1 MHKGEKNRML
11 IGYTHID
18 AEKISKYADEQPNWT
33 SDHWQDYFFPHRQ
46 EIPLSG
52 RFCVFDPLKVDRDME
67 ALHGLAAHLADTG
80 QKLEVYMRDDFAAV
94 IGYNGKRFVLPA
106 EFVTVEPLTDY
117 TDIPAERLA
126 AIGSGGMDLPAVPGN
141 TQLSLRA
148 KADDI
153 ESQIRLLNEEE
164 KAIKDCTSADMTD
177 LKAQLDALMERIT
190 KRQQDLMAEL
200 KKKQDELAVKER
212 ELKREIFILETQIY
226 GIRCY
231 LGEVVSF
238 HTVRGGAPAPAALPV
253 VIYQKIR
260 YLDEELGK
268 YISLYGYGDH
278 RNDKEQFL
286 EILKYR
292 EDIADIICPGP
303 KSISAVRI
311 SRTGTVK
318 GAAENVAN
326 ILHDYEI
333 YHDNQLAV
341 VIRNREQIHIA
352 WLDAERISVSDDNL
366 FYRPEV
372 QESEAFDGKDKSA
385 ADRMRSEAGGLR
397 NEMIS
402 RWFFFSVLQGVVD
415 NTSLISL
422 PDKVRITDMNSPY
435 ITFSTAEGWLADNS
449 YGSFCDMIE
458 KSKNIPL
465 REGDYVIT
473 GMHINRDDH
482 LDKTTWSAWNNNR
495 GIGEKNRTSS
505 ASLPGKE
512 LLPVNKV
519 IPGLNVKYTISICRA
534 YAEKDPEGRTMY
546 EYDGGKMST
555 SYPLK
560 GRCDAVIVK
569 EPAYRLVYTDE
580 VVKEEG
586 RIEKVSGDTW
596 MFYARMN
603 NSASYRSLTA
613 KQLAKMSAIHADNL
627 FYLDDSGKERSV
639 YSIVQTEERAYELQ
653 MEGARLFYRK
663 ITGAEIVGETDHK
676 YYCTARN
683 WGANGYYNVN
693 FRIDMDEL
701 IPLPFLCSTWVK
713 AVITSG
719 NIGGYYLCG
728 TDMSYADMLP
738 YLNMALDHISEREKE
753 ERNMIEN
760 AGGEEWLKRTPEWD
774 AVLCEWKIKNKIHAL
789 TETRAKRFLKAVG

>member
-1 MHKGEKNRML
+1 ML
-11 IGYTHID
+11 IGYTNID
-18 AEKISKYADEQPNWT
+18 IDKIKKYSSGNPKWT
-33 SDHWQDYFFPHRQ
+33 KEHWADYFCPNRNK
-46 EIPLSG
+46 IPLSG
-52 RFCVFDPLKVDRDME
+52 TDRVMDPTGDRGDGDV
-67 ALHGLAAHLADTG
+67 LYGLLSHLSEID
-80 QKLEVYMRDDFAAV
+80 QKMEVYMMDDFAAV

-117 TDIPAERLA
+117 TDVPAERLA
-126 AIGSGGMDLPAVPGN
+126 AIGSGGMDLPAVRGN

-177 LKAQLDALMERIT
+177 LKAQLDALMEQIT

-200 KKKQDELAVKER
+200 KKKQDELAAKER
-212 ELKREIFILETQIY
+212 ELKRELFILETQIY

-238 HTVRGGAPAPAALPV
+238 HTVRGGTPAPAALPI

-278 RNDKEQFL
+278 KNDKEQFL

-318 GAAENVAN
+318 GAAENIAN

-341 VIRNREQIHIA
+341 VIRNGEQIHIA

-366 FYRPEV
+366 FYRPDV
-372 QESEAFDGKDKSA
+372 KESEAFDEKDTRA
-385 ADRMRSEAGGLR
+385 TDRMRSESGGLR

-482 LDKTTWSAWNNNR
+482 LDKTSWSAWNNNR

-512 LLPVNKV
+512 LLPINKV
-519 IPGLNVKYTISICRA
+519 IPGLHVKYTVSICMV
-534 YAEKDPEGRTMY
+534 YAEMTPEDHVMY
-546 EYDGGKMST
+546 EYDGGKIRT
-555 SYPLK
+555 SYPSK
-560 GRCDAVIVK
+560 DRDDVVIVK

-586 RIEKVSGDTW
+586 RIEKISGDTW
-596 MFYARMN
+596 TSYAIIN
-603 NSASYRSLTA
+603 NSSSYRSLSK
-613 KQLAKMSAIHADNL
+613 KQLARMSAVCEDNV
-627 FYLDDSGKERSV
+627 FYIDDTGDERDV
-639 YSIVQTEERAYELQ
+639 YSTFNTEKVAYELQ
-653 MEGARLFYRK
+653 ERGIQLYSRK
-663 ITGAEIVGETDHK
+663 VTDAVVIEETAHQ
-676 YYCTARN
+676 YYCAAQN
-683 WGANGYYNVN
+683 WGPHGYYNVN
-693 FRIDMDEL
+693 FRINTGEM
-701 IPLPFLCSTWVK
+701 IPMPFLCSTWVK
-713 AVITSG
+713 AVITGG
-719 NIGGYYLCG
+719 NIGEYYLCG
-728 TDMSYADMLP
+728 DRMSYADMLS
-738 YLNMALDHISEREKE
+738 YLNTAFTHLREREKK
-753 ERNMIEN
+753 ERILIEK
-760 AGGEEWLKRTPEWD
+760 AGGGEWLDRTPDWD
-774 AVLCEWKIKNKIHAL
+774 AVLCEWKIRHRFHRM
-789 TETRAKRFLKAVG
+789 TERRTKRFLKDAGGYDGFI